1 VYYLDTS
8 ALAKLVV
15 REVETEALRGLL
27 AATDPNDLV
36 TSALTR
42 AELLRAAYRYDNE
55 ALRKAREVLD
65 GIAEI
70 TITKSLLDAAGTIGP
85 SSLRTLDAIHLVSAL
100 ELGGD
105 LAALVAYDER
115 LLDAAVHVGVPTLTP
130 T

>member
-15 REVETEALRGLL
+15 QEGESEALRGLL
-27 AATDPNDLV
+27 ATTDPDDFV
-36 TSALTR
+36 TSALAR
-42 AELLRAAYRYDNE
+42 AELLRAAYRYDDE

-65 GIAEI
+65 GIAAI
-70 TITKSLLDAAGTIGP
+70 TLTESLLDAAGTIGP
-85 SSLRTLDAIHLVSAL
+85 PSLRTLDAIHLVSAL

-105 LAALVAYDER
+105 LTALVAYDER
-115 LLDAAVHVGVPTLTP
+115 LLDAASQVGAPTLTP